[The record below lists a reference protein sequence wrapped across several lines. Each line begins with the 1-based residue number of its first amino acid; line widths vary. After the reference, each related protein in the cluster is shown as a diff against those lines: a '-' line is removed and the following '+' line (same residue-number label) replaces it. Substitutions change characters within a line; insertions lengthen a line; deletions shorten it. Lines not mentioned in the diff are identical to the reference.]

1 MGLDISDSFSYIY
14 NSRKEARI
22 LHLKFRTRY
31 LSRAFLR
38 LEFCGI
44 SLVFKIRERSQ
55 IIEEEDMLKRRRNSL
70 KKNVAVLVCVAFIS
84 LILPDV
90 TYASSSSSSPEFPFI
105 KQYIFLFS
113 SLFSATNYNLQ
124 LGVMAFTARTILA
137 KKEPKP
143 VTPPPPPS
151 HPDKNG
157 DKNSNDDST
166 GIKGNSKPK
175 KKPNGDD

>member
-1 MGLDISDSFSYIY
+1 
-14 NSRKEARI
+14 
-22 LHLKFRTRY
+22 
-31 LSRAFLR
+31 
-38 LEFCGI
+38 
-44 SLVFKIRERSQ
+44 
-55 IIEEEDMLKRRRNSL
+55 MLKRRRSSL

-84 LILPDV
+84 LILPDI
-90 TYASSSSSSPEFPFI
+90 THAASRSSSPEFPFI

-151 HPDKNG
+151 NPDKNG
-157 DKNSNDDST
+157 DKNSNDDPAET
-166 GIKGNSKPK
+166 KGNSKPK